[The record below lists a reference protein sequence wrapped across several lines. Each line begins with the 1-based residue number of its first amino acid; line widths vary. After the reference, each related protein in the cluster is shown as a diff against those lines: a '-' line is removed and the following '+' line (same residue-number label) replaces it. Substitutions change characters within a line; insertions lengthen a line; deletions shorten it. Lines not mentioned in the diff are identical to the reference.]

1 MVHLLD
7 TYYGMLCLE
16 SYLRYHCPTEA
27 SNHPSVLKDGSR
39 TRLKGSKILREN
51 KLYAKFSKCE
61 FLFRHVSFLRHMMSK
76 HGISVD
82 PTKIEVAIK
91 WDHTNTVIEVC
102 MYTIC
107 REVLHI
113 KFYPNWSWDQH
124 HEMMFYEMIETF
136 GFSIEILAFKEIQNK
151 QRTKS

>member
-1 MVHLLD
+1 MTHLLLCFKPVVHLLD
-7 TYYGMLCLE
+7 PYYGMLSLE
-16 SYLRYHCPTEA
+16 SYLHYHCPAEA

-39 TRLKGSKILREN
+39 KHLKSSKILREN
-51 KLYAKFSKCE
+51 KLYTKFSKCE
-61 FLFRHVSFLRHMMSK
+61 FFLRYVSFLRHMMSK

-91 WDHTNTVIEVC
+91 WDHTNTVIEVY

-113 KFYPNWSWDQH
+113 KFYPDWS
-124 HEMMFYEMIETF
+124 
-136 GFSIEILAFKEIQNK
+136 
-151 QRTKS
+151 